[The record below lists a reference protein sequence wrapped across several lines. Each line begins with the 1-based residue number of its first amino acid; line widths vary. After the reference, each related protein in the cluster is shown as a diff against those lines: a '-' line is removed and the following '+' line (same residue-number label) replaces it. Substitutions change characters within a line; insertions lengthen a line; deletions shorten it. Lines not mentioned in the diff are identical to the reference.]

1 MSTLLLH
8 SNIRATTLL
17 YPIFSATIMLYP
29 FLDVTVYIYW
39 RKRKNK
45 NASPTLDAYLYE
57 GKREGGRVKTTN
69 IGYLGTIPENN
80 PSLAQR
86 ALFWEEALARLKVHN
101 LPEAQQQKQENAIAL
116 KVEPVDATLA
126 VRYSPEDKRG
136 SLKQSIT
143 TTGLPPIPRKNYSLI
158 VADPPW
164 TYSLRETDR
173 THRNR
178 TPYPNM
184 SDEELFNLPIGEIAA
199 QNAYLLLWVTNNHLP
214 LGFQCLETWG
224 FSYKTTFTWLK
235 VTKNSTSHEIKPRI
249 GVGHYGRGCTEHFL
263 VATKGSPKS
272 FTHLGLT
279 NIPNVILA
287 PRTDHS
293 RKPEEFFVMANRL
306 GDALGGSRIELFAR
320 ELREGWDAWGAEVEE
335 NPVGAP

>member
-1 MSTLLLH
+1 MLH
-8 SNIRATTLL
+8 SNIRAT
-17 YPIFSATIMLYP
+17 MVLYP

-39 RKRKNK
+39 RKRNNK
-45 NASPTLDAYLYE
+45 NAPPTLDAYLYE
-57 GKREGGRVKTTN
+57 GKREGGRVRTKN
-69 IGYLGTIPENN
+69 IGYLGTIKEFK
-80 PSLAQR
+80 PSIAQR

-101 LPEAQQQKQENAIAL
+101 LPEAEQEKLELAIAL
-116 KVEPVDATLA
+116 KVQPVDTTLA

-136 SLKQSIT
+136 NLKQSIT
-143 TTGLPPIPRKNYSLI
+143 TTGLPPIPQKNYSLI

-164 TYSLRETDR
+164 TYLLRESDR

-184 SDEELFNLPIGEIAA
+184 SDEEIFNLPIGEIAA

-224 FSYKTTFTWLK
+224 FTYKTIFTWLK
-235 VTKNSTSHEIKPRI
+235 VTQKSTSNEIKPRI
-249 GVGHYGRGCTEHFL
+249 GMGHYGRGCTEHFL
-263 VATKGSPKS
+263 VATKGKPKS
-272 FTHLGLT
+272 FTSLGLT

-287 PRTDHS
+287 NRTDHS
-293 RKPEEFFVMANRL
+293 RKPEEFFVIANRL
-306 GDALGGSRIELFAR
+306 GDVLGGSRIELFAR

-335 NPVGAP
+335 KSAPIKR

>member
-1 MSTLLLH
+1 MV
-8 SNIRATTLL
+8 L
-17 YPIFSATIMLYP
+17 YPK
-29 FLDVTVYIYW
+29 LDVTVYIYW
-39 RKRKNK
+39 RKRNNK
-45 NASPTLDAYLYE
+45 NAGAMLDAYLYE

-69 IGYLGTIPENN
+69 QGYLGTIPENN
-80 PSLAQR
+80 PTKAQR
-86 ALFWEEALARLKVHN
+86 ALFWEEAKARLKVHK
-101 LPEAQQQKQENAIAL
+101 LSEAEQQKLEKAIAL

-126 VRYSPEDKRG
+126 VCYSHEDKRG

-164 TYSLRETDR
+164 TYSLRESDR

-184 SDEELFNLPIGEIAA
+184 SDEEILNLPIGEMAA

-214 LGFQCLETWG
+214 LGLQCLLTWG
-224 FSYKTTFTWLK
+224 FTYKTMFTWVK
-235 VTKNSTSHEIKPRI
+235 TTKDSTSNQIKLRI

-263 VATKGSPKS
+263 VATKGKPKS
-272 FTHLGLT
+272 FTSLGLT
-279 NIPNVILA
+279 DIPNVILA

-293 RKPEEFFVMANRL
+293 RKPEEFFAIANRL
-306 GDALGGSRIELFAR
+306 GDALGGSKIELFAR
-320 ELREGWDAWGAEVEE
+320 ELREGWEAWGAEVEE
-335 NPVGAP
+335 NPEGATGKERCVERSPSMTQ